1 MKLVFRLHNAQQGH
15 DILRR
20 AWDMAKPHL
29 IAGTTLA
36 LTIATETRSTAQNS
50 LMWAAL
56 TDVSEQVVWHGR
68 RLTAEEWK
76 HVFSASLKRQDV
88 VPGLDG
94 GFVVLGQS
102 TSQMTKREMT
112 DLIDLIHAFGAQHG
126 VTFHEPAAEPA

>member
-1 MKLVFRLHNAQQGH
+1 MKWIWRMHNAQQGH
-15 DILRR
+15 EVARR

-29 IAGTTLA
+29 MAGTA
-36 LTIATETRSTAQNS
+36 LVMTVATETRSTAQNS

-88 VPGLDG
+88 VHGLDG

-126 VTFHEPAAEPA
+126 VTFTEPAAEPA

>member
-1 MKLVFRLHNAQQGH
+1 MKRTYTLHNPQQAA
-15 DILRR
+15 DIAARMLEHAR
-20 AWDMAKPHL
+20 PHL
-29 IAGTTLA
+29 IAGQRLVVTVAPETRTLA
-36 LTIATETRSTAQNS
+36 QNA
-50 LMWAAL
+50 LLWAAL

-68 RLTAEEWK
+68 RLQPAEWK

-102 TSQMTKREMT
+102 TSAMTKRELG

-126 VTFHEPAAEPA
+126 VEFTEPVAEPA